1 MKRVAAILVGFALAA
16 CSTPEPHYYV
26 LDASS
31 DSPAH
36 PTTGAPVL
44 LTVIAIPVE
53 VDRPQMVLATAANEV
68 VIDDGHRWASPL
80 QAAIT
85 EALARGMASVL
96 GEDRVTTEGGGA
108 KWTGYRVDVQIVAFD
123 SRLDREA
130 RIDAR
135 WQVRGGDVTR
145 VGTASLREPAAGGF
159 EGLAQAHGRALSRL
173 SAQIASTVPEPS
185 TPSRLAR

>member
-1 MKRVAAILVGFALAA
+1 MNELPPSSWASRWPRAD
-16 CSTPEPHYYV
+16 PEPRHYV
-26 LDASS
+26 LDASP
-31 DSPAH
+31 DGPAH
-36 PTTGAPVL
+36 PVTGAPVL
-44 LTVIAIPVE
+44 LTVIAIPPE
-53 VDRPQMVLATAANEV
+53 VDRPQMVLAAAANEV

-80 QAAIT
+80 QSAIT
-85 EALARGMASVL
+85 EALARGMALTL
-96 GEDRVTTEGGGA
+96 GVDRVMTEAAGP

-159 EGLAQAHGRALSRL
+159 EGLAQAHSRALSRL
-173 SAQIASTVPEPS
+173 SAQIAATVAESS